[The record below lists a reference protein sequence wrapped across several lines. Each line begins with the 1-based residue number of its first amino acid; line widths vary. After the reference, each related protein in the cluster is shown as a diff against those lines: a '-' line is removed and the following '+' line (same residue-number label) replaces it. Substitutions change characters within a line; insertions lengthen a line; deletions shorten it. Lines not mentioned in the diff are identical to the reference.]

1 MAESVKRK
9 GFRLASLAYFL
20 SLGALSVSLLAYFSL
35 NGTFAWFGLNKRVD
49 ANGMAIAVK
58 KEDDVNITLTS
69 YRMSA
74 VGTQE
79 VVESSSTPHALNRYD
94 QVFTSDNVYCPV
106 ILKLELNDGTYLDT
120 DSIPLKI
127 HHDASKDHEI
137 VEVITDSDASSSS
150 STATSTDDNRP
161 LSSYISS
168 VILVEAAVY
177 NGNIDLT
184 SVTNFKRMVSYFQ
197 GTGRLDG
204 EKYSSTSD
212 STFVTYE
219 GSKDDISQ
227 MTIVGDKK
235 EEISIT
241 GLTYQNAGTSEK
253 QKCTLYIYLNYN
265 EDLIEYY
272 IDQMK
277 GSTELLMEANFS
289 LLPDIDYISIK
300 KGE

>member
-1 MAESVKRK
+1 
-9 GFRLASLAYFL
+9 
-20 SLGALSVSLLAYFSL
+20 
-35 NGTFAWFGLNKRVD
+35 
-49 ANGMAIAVK
+49 
-58 KEDDVNITLTS
+58 
-69 YRMSA
+69 
-74 VGTQE
+74 
-79 VVESSSTPHALNRYD
+79 
-94 QVFTSDNVYCPV
+94 
-106 ILKLELNDGTYLDT
+106 
-120 DSIPLKI
+120 
-127 HHDASKDHEI
+127 
-137 VEVITDSDASSSS
+137 
-150 STATSTDDNRP
+150 
-161 LSSYISS
+161 
-168 VILVEAAVY
+168 
-177 NGNIDLT
+177 
-184 SVTNFKRMVSYFQ
+184 MVSYFQ